1 MKLETKDSSWSP
13 EGGLQVDG
21 TGEFPPC
28 LSKAVAKET
37 TFASGSLWDGPV
49 DIYAT
54 LLLLRRK
61 RRTSCGVF
69 VRTEHRTPFAM
80 PFSTT
85 ILAIK
90 KSQQPY
96 HFFPFLH
103 SHLHLRWE
111 GKWQRR
117 WILAAEIQGEH
128 KLFIRMALQL
138 GITLPLLF
146 QQIIILKL
154 TPAVHS
160 LTVFSSNNSGR

>member
-13 EGGLQVDG
+13 EGGLQVEE

-80 PFSTT
+80 PFPMT

-90 KSQQPY
+90 KSATSP
-96 HFFPFLH
+96 FFSPFLH
-103 SHLHLRWE
+103 SHLHCR
-111 GKWQRR
+111 
-117 WILAAEIQGEH
+117 
-128 KLFIRMALQL
+128 
-138 GITLPLLF
+138 
-146 QQIIILKL
+146 
-154 TPAVHS
+154 
-160 LTVFSSNNSGR
+160 